1 VAGAQKQAEA
11 PAAATAMAGAAGG
24 ASGASSGLG
33 AVDKVPSAVD
43 DPRAAVQR
51 TGGSADKSA
60 AAAKGSMHGALGE
73 QTAPEV
79 NEVAAG
85 GPGQDAPGEPLA
97 SDAGITAAAAAA
109 KDPCSVLGMEAPRQC
124 VDMAA
129 QDEGPADGA
138 LVGSGE
144 ALGAELEP
152 RAPAWGEKAVTAKR
166 GRTPWW
172 WQRGEEARQQA
183 TAQAVATGTAVGAAD
198 AMGSSFGLGAPGK
211 EPPAVNDPRTA
222 F

>member
-97 SDAGITAAAAAA
+97 SDAGITAEGGGSKRPMQCARHGSATA
-109 KDPCSVLGMEAPRQC
+109 VRRHGRPRLRC
-124 VDMAA
+124 AT
-129 QDEGPADGA
+129 
-138 LVGSGE
+138 
-144 ALGAELEP
+144 LGAQIGP
-152 RAPAWGEKAVTAKR
+152 CPKTNTGASSGRIADTAI
-166 GRTPWW
+166 GR
-172 WQRGEEARQQA
+172 
-183 TAQAVATGTAVGAAD
+183 
-198 AMGSSFGLGAPGK
+198 
-211 EPPAVNDPRTA
+211 
-222 F
+222 